1 MRCGFFESEIT
12 PPLGA
17 SMYGYGVTR
26 LASGLRSRLYA
37 KAAVLETE
45 DGLVA
50 MLAVDAEKLPV
61 GIIKT
66 VRERVSR
73 YTPILPENILLA
85 ATHSHTSGPVYA
97 NGGLYKGINVKGNE
111 LIADDKLDD
120 LTLRITAMKA
130 ADAIILAWQRLRPAV
145 VQFGSENAEGIS
157 FVRQYILRDG
167 SVRTNPKRADIERPY
182 ANPDTHLPVLF
193 FTTPEGDPLGAIT
206 SFALHH
212 DTDTDK
218 KSDSDISADYSGYV
232 SRELRRHFGEDFVT
246 VFFSGFCGNIN
257 HFNYGG
263 TVFAMPSKEIGG
275 AVSQKLLA
283 AIHSAEPMHGPV
295 CSLRET
301 VPIPKRR
308 LEPGFLD
315 RVKYLLKNPPS
326 EGQAV
331 NIANPD
337 SDLFKYSRGPA
348 IVEFF
353 DTDNR
358 ELYLDVQVIRVGD
371 CLICAVPWEIFS
383 QFGEKIRNELHTD
396 KIILV
401 SMANEDATQGYIPTP
416 ELFLPTVYESSV
428 ASAKLDPSAGDM
440 LADTVIS
447 LGRQLA

>member
-85 ATHSHTSGPVYA
+85 PTHSHTSGPVYA

-353 DTDNR
+353 DTDDR
-358 ELYLDVQVIRVGD
+358 ELYLDVQVIRVGN

-440 LADTVIS
+440 LADAIIS